1 MQFFDE
7 LRERP
12 EQERIGFAAAV
23 SIAVAAVLLLA
34 WGVFFFSRSSDSA
47 IGSQQAAVAGAL
59 TDDMREEFY
68 DHATAIQ
75 AQYTQLQNTFD
86 NVHTNAI
93 QTASGTRAVEVET
106 NREGEVEVR
115 PIIIISEE
123 EYGQE

>member
-12 EQERIGFAAAV
+12 EQERMGFAAAV

-34 WGVFFFSRSSDSA
+34 WGVFFFSRGGEA
-47 IGSQQAAVAGAL
+47 RATAQQAAAAHAF
-59 TDDMREEFY
+59 TDAREELRT
-68 DHATAIQ
+68 HTEAVRE
-75 AQYTQLQNTFD
+75 QLQDTISE
-86 NVHTNAI
+86 VRSAAL
-93 QTASGTRAVEVET
+93 QTASGTRAVEIET